1 VFYVITFAATSTAAS
16 ASASASTSR
25 NSEASFSAGQS
36 RKTAGD
42 DQSKEP
48 KGNTID
54 NPHRASW
61 ANGPSQHRNFIV
73 VYGVANDK
81 PNKAKHS

>member
-1 VFYVITFAATSTAAS
+1 VFYVITKRTAASAAS
-16 ASASASTSR
+16 ASASTSASR
-25 NSEASFSAGQS
+25 NSEASFSAGQG

-42 DQSKEP
+42 AQSKKP
-48 KGNTID
+48 KRNTID

-73 VYGVANDK
+73 VYGVTNDK
-81 PNKAKHS
+81 SNKTKHS